1 MIKGQETCS
10 ESNWILKPFNK
21 GFGMVENTKVRSENL
36 LKKDIKKKEKKNT
49 LSTKKKSKNQEK
61 KEREDAKDQEKKV
74 RKQGLDH
81 AIDQEKASC
90 KIFLL

>member
-1 MIKGQETCS
+1 M
-10 ESNWILKPFNK
+10 KPFNK

-36 LKKDIKKKEKKNT
+36 LKKDIKKKE
-49 LSTKKKSKNQEK
+49 KKSKNQEK